1 METAEI
7 EKVNYLKKQS
17 AQYLNILKSAEKGYN
32 AEINVLNYSELG
44 CVITNMLK
52 LCILALENDNYKKP
66 LIDVGLVLEQALQL
80 FPTDEMELLDII
92 NEMRTKELCDEVK

>member
-1 METAEI
+1 MENAEI

>member
-7 EKVNYLKKQS
+7 EKINYLKKQS
-17 AQYLNILKSAEKGYN
+17 AQYLNILKSAVKGYN
-32 AEINVLNYSELG
+32 AEINVLSYSELG

-92 NEMRTKELCDEVK
+92 NEMQIKEFCDEVK

>member
-1 METAEI
+1 METVEI

-17 AQYLNILKSAEKGYN
+17 TQYLNILKTADKGYN
-32 AEINVLNYSELG
+32 AEISVLNYSELG

-52 LCILALENDNYKKP
+52 LCILALEQDNGKK
-66 LIDVGLVLEQALQL
+66 LSIDVGLVLEQALQL

-92 NEMRTKELCDEVK
+92 NEMHIKESSVEVK

>member
-17 AQYLNILKSAEKGYN
+17 AQYLNILKSAEIGYN

>member
-7 EKVNYLKKQS
+7 EKVKYLKKQS
-17 AQYLNILKSAEKGYN
+17 AQYLNILKSANKGYY
-32 AEINVLNYSELG
+32 AELKVLNYSELG

-80 FPTDEMELLDII
+80 FPTY
-92 NEMRTKELCDEVK
+92 K

>member
-66 LIDVGLVLEQALQL
+66 LIDVGLLLEQALQL

-92 NEMRTKELCDEVK
+92 NEMQIKELCNEVK

>member
-7 EKVNYLKKQS
+7 EKINYLKKQS
-17 AQYLNILKSAEKGYN
+17 AQYLNILKSADKGYS
-32 AEINVLNYSELG
+32 AKINVLNYSELG

-52 LCILALENDNYKKP
+52 LCILALEQDNGKK
-66 LIDVGLVLEQALQL
+66 LSIDVGLVLEQALQL

-92 NEMRTKELCDEVK
+92 NEMQIKESYVEVK

>member
-92 NEMRTKELCDEVK
+92 NEMQIKELCDEVK

>member
-66 LIDVGLVLEQALQL
+66 LIDVGLLLEQALQL

-92 NEMRTKELCDEVK
+92 NEMQIKELCDEVK

>member
-66 LIDVGLVLEQALQL
+66 LIDVGLLLEQALQL

>member
-92 NEMRTKELCDEVK
+92 NEMQIKEYSVEVK

>member
-1 METAEI
+1 MENAEI

-92 NEMRTKELCDEVK
+92 NEMQIKELCDEVK

>member
-7 EKVNYLKKQS
+7 EKVNYLRKQS

-80 FPTDEMELLDII
+80 FPNDEMELLDII
-92 NEMRTKELCDEVK
+92 NEMQIKELCDEVK

>member
-66 LIDVGLVLEQALQL
+66 VIDVGLVLEQALQL

>member
-1 METAEI
+1 MENAEI

-66 LIDVGLVLEQALQL
+66 LTDVGLVLEQALQL